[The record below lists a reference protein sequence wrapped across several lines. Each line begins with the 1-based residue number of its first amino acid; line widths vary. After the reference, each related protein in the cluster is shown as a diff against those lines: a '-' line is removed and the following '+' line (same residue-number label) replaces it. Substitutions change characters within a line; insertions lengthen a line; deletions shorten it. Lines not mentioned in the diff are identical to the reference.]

1 VRLYTDTHGS
11 APSPRRVLL
20 FLAEKGL
27 EIPLVYVDID
37 SRETRTPE
45 FREKNAMGNV
55 PVLELD
61 DGTCLAESMAICRY
75 LEELHPEPNLFGA
88 TPLERA
94 QVSVWTRRAEG
105 RLYMAIDLASA
116 FKDVPQAEQLCR
128 AFAGETMKQFDEEL
142 AKHPFVAGERFTM
155 ADIVCVGALDYGIA
169 HVGFRISEELVDLQR
184 WYAEMQQRASV
195 KAC

>member
-1 VRLYTDTHGS
+1 MRLYTDKHGT
-11 APSPRRVLL
+11 APSPRRVRL

-37 SRETRTPE
+37 ARETRTPE

-75 LEELHPEPNLFGA
+75 LEELNPEPNLFGA

-105 RLYMAIDLASA
+105 RLYMAIDLAGA
-116 FKDVPQAEQLCR
+116 FKPVPDAERMCR
-128 AFAGETMKQFDEEL
+128 AFAEETMKQFDQEL
-142 AKHPFVAGERFTM
+142 AKRPFVAGERFTM
-155 ADIVCVGALDYGIA
+155 ADIVTLGALDYGIA
-169 HVGFRISEELVDLQR
+169 HVGFRIPEELVDLQR
-184 WYAEMQQRASV
+184 WYAEMRQRPSA
-195 KAC
+195 KA

>member
-1 VRLYTDTHGS
+1 VKLYTDTHGT
-11 APSPRRVLL
+11 APSPRRVRL

-37 SRETRTPE
+37 AHETRTPA

-94 QVSVWTRRAEG
+94 QIGVWTRRAEG
-105 RLYMAIDLASA
+105 RLYMAIDLAAA
-116 FKDVPQAEQLCR
+116 FKPVPDAERMCR
-128 AFAGETMKQFDEEL
+128 AFAGETMKQFDQEL
-142 AKHPFVAGERFTM
+142 AKRPFVAGERFSM
-155 ADIVCVGALDYGIA
+155 ADIVTLGALDYGIA
-169 HVGFRISEELVDLQR
+169 HVGFRIPEELVHLRR
-184 WYAEMQQRASV
+184 WHAEMHQRPSAT
-195 KAC
+195 AC

>member
-1 VRLYTDTHGS
+1 MKLYTDTHGS
-11 APSPRRVLL
+11 APSPRRVRL

-37 SRETRTPE
+37 HRETHTPE
-45 FREKNAMGNV
+45 FKKKNPMGNV

-88 TPLERA
+88 TPVERA
-94 QVSVWTRRAEG
+94 QVGQWTRRAEG

-116 FKDVPQAEQLCR
+116 FKEVPDAERLCR
-128 AFAGETMKQFDEEL
+128 AFAGATMKQFDRTL
-142 AKHPFVAGERFTM
+142 GARPFVAGERFTM
-155 ADIVCVGALDYGIA
+155 ADIVTVGALDYGIA
-169 HVGFRISEELVDLQR
+169 HVGFQIPDEFVDLQR
-184 WYAEMQQRASV
+184 WYAEMRQRPSAKV
-195 KAC
+195 

>member
-1 VRLYTDTHGS
+1 MRLYTDTHGT
-11 APSPRRVLL
+11 APSPRRVRL

-37 SRETRTPE
+37 ARETRSAE

-61 DGTCLAESMAICRY
+61 DGTCVAESMAICRY
-75 LEELHPEPNLFGA
+75 LEELHPEPNLFGR

-105 RLYMAIDLASA
+105 RLYMAMDLASA
-116 FKDVPQAEQLCR
+116 FERVPDAERMCR
-128 AFAGETMKQFDEEL
+128 AFATDTMKQFDRQL
-142 AKHPFVAGERFTM
+142 ATHPFVAGERFTM
-155 ADIVCVGALDYGIA
+155 ADIVTVGALDYGIA
-169 HVGFRISEELVDLQR
+169 HVDFRIPEELVDLQR
-184 WYAEMQQRASV
+184 WYARMHERPGLSPG
-195 KAC
+195 